1 MVRLLSQKY
10 ARGHVFLSSVVN
22 VWLSQPFQ
30 NLKETINNYGAFNIF
45 EQKYSIMKFLQK
57 NFSNTLILIAIT
69 GISVLGSCK
78 KHSGVK
84 PQPPSEKDTFGIS
97 TTTDE
102 DSLKYLM
109 YNIMQKSLV
118 NGGRD
123 TSYDLPTYYWYN
135 QVPSLHPFSLRY
147 ANADSLLSLIKTYP
161 KWNGQTVDR
170 YSFLDRTGQIAGQ
183 IQNGVVDGNFMGLG
197 SKGSFGLEVTYVAD
211 NQNNSHLVVLYADK
225 NSPAGLKGIQRGWEI
240 TSVNGNSNVAY
251 DGSNGPNVT
260 RIENA
265 IYNSDAVTL
274 TFLELDGSSV
284 AVTLNASQYDINP
297 ILFDTIYVKNNK
309 KIGYFVFY
317 IFSSVEDNNGA
328 PTNTKTILDN
338 EFNKLS
344 AAGINDLIVDLRYNE
359 GGAVTTAE
367 YLDSAIAPASAQGKV
382 MYQYTYND
390 KLTSVAQQLGL
401 ENQVLFPR
409 GGSLHLDHVFFIV
422 SRSTASASELTLN
435 NLKPYMDVKLVGD
448 TTFGKPVGFIDFT
461 INDYDNGSKKYLADL
476 YAIDFATKNANGVGD
491 YFNGIAP
498 DAEAT
503 DFVDVPW
510 GNSEDDNL
518 SKIFNYISTGSF
530 SRTYSQERLAQRP
543 NLLRVSPEFTM
554 KPNRFNGM
562 IDFRLS
568 RQLERRAKQVKK

>member
-1 MVRLLSQKY
+1 MKSLRKDFYVILVLLIIIV
-10 ARGHVFLSSVVN
+10 ASS
-22 VWLSQPFQ
+22 L
-30 NLKETINNYGAFNIF
+30 A
-45 EQKYSIMKFLQK
+45 
-57 NFSNTLILIAIT
+57 
-69 GISVLGSCK
+69 SCR
-78 KHSGVK
+78 KHPAVK
-84 PQPPSEKDTFGIS
+84 PQPPVNKDTVGIS

-109 YNIMQKSLV
+109 YNIMQKSFV

-123 TSYDLPTYYWYN
+123 TSYDLPTYFWYN
-135 QVPSLHPFSLRY
+135 QVPSFSPFSTQY
-147 ANADSLLSLIKTYP
+147 ANADSLLALIMTYP

-225 NSPAGLKGIQRGWEI
+225 NSPAGQQGIQRGWEI

-251 DGSNGPNVT
+251 DGPNGPNVT

-265 IYNSDAVTL
+265 IYNSDAITL
-274 TFLELDGSSV
+274 TLLKLDGSSV
-284 AVTLNASQYDINP
+284 NVSLNATQYDINP

-317 IFSSVEDNNGA
+317 IFSSVEDINGA
-328 PTNTKTILDN
+328 PTSTKTILDN

-390 KLTSVAQQLGL
+390 KLTQVASQLGL
-401 ENQVLFPR
+401 ENQVLFPG

-448 TTFGKPVGFIDFT
+448 TTYGKPVGFIDFT
-461 INDYDNGSKKYLADL
+461 INDYPGGTKKYLADL

-491 YFNGIAP
+491 YFNGIPP
-498 DAEAT
+498 DAEAI
-503 DFVDVPW
+503 DYVDVPW
-510 GNSEDDNL
+510 GDPSDDNL
-518 SKIFNYISTGSF
+518 IKIFNYISTGSF
-530 SRTYSQERLAQRP
+530 SRTYTQQRLVSRP
-543 NLLRVSPEFTM
+543 NLFRISPEFSM
-554 KPNRFNGM
+554 KSNRFNGM
-562 IDFRLS
+562 IDYRLS
-568 RQLERRAKQVKK
+568 RQLESGLNKLRKK